1 MYLTISELL
10 TLSALSFYAMENRIR
25 SIITGTGSF
34 IPDNIVTNEDFLE
47 NRFLQKNGEPFD
59 KSNQEI
65 IEKFQLITGIEERRY
80 ADDDMM
86 ASDMGGVAAE
96 RALESS
102 GLDPEELDYII
113 VAHNFGDILH
123 DNRRSDMV
131 PALASR
137 VKNSLGIKNPKCVA
151 YDLPFGCPGWLQGI
165 IQANYYIRSGDAT
178 SALVIGSETLSRV
191 CDPHDRDSMIYADGA
206 GATVLQASEPG
217 SSSGILSHA
226 SRSDTETQAFFLEME
241 RSYNEDYDDTLF
253 MKMDGRKLYQYA
265 ITHVPGLVKENIEDA
280 GLELGDIKKVLIHQ
294 ANEKLDEAILT
305 RLFKLYDVSE
315 IPDGIMPMTINKL
328 GNSSVATV
336 PTLLDLVSRNKMNG
350 QKLTPGD
357 DIVLASVGA
366 GMHINSVVYRV

>member
-1 MYLTISELL
+1 
-10 TLSALSFYAMENRIR
+10 MEKRIR
-25 SIITGTGSF
+25 STITGTGSY

-80 ADDDMM
+80 ADEDIM
-86 ASDMGGVAAE
+86 ASDMGAVAAE

-113 VAHNFGDILH
+113 FAHNFGDILH

-137 VKNSLGIKNPKCVA
+137 VKNHLGIKNPKCVA
-151 YDLPFGCPGWLQGI
+151 YDLPFGCPGWLQGV
-165 IQANYYIRSGDAT
+165 IQADYFIRSGDAK
-178 SALVIGSETLSRV
+178 SALVIGGETLSRV

-206 GATVLQASEPG
+206 GATVLEAGEPG
-217 SSSGILSHA
+217 NSSGILSHA
-226 SRSDTETQAFFLEME
+226 SRSDTETQAFYLEME
-241 RSYNEDYDDTLF
+241 RSYNSEYDDTLF

-265 ITHVPGLVKENIEDA
+265 ITHVPGLVKESIEDA

-328 GNSSVATV
+328 GNTSVATV

-357 DIVLASVGA
+357 DIVLAAVGA

>member
-1 MYLTISELL
+1 
-10 TLSALSFYAMENRIR
+10 MENHIR
-25 SIITGTGSF
+25 TIITGTGSY
-34 IPDNIVTNEDFLE
+34 IPDHIVTNEDFLD
-47 NRFLQKNGEPFD
+47 NSFLQKNGKPFD
-59 KSNQEI
+59 KSNREI

-80 ADDDMM
+80 ADADIM
-86 ASDMGGVAAE
+86 ASDMGAVAAE

-113 VAHNFGDILH
+113 VAHNFGDIMH

-137 VKNSLGIKNPKCVA
+137 VKNSLGIRNSKCVA

-178 SALVIGSETLSRV
+178 SVLVIGSETLSRV

-206 GATVLQASEPG
+206 GATVLETSEPG
-217 SSSGILSHA
+217 SSNGILAHA
-226 SRSDTETQAFFLEME
+226 SRSDTETQAFFLKME

-265 ITHVPGLVKENIEDA
+265 ITHVPGLVKESIEDA
-280 GLELGDIKKVLIHQ
+280 GLELSDIQKMLIHQ
-294 ANEKLDEAILT
+294 ANEKLDEAILK

-315 IPDGIMPMTINKL
+315 IPDGIMPMTINRL

-336 PTLLDLVSRNKMNG
+336 PTLLDLISRKKMNG
-350 QKLTPGD
+350 QTLNPGD
-357 DIVLASVGA
+357 NIVLASVGA